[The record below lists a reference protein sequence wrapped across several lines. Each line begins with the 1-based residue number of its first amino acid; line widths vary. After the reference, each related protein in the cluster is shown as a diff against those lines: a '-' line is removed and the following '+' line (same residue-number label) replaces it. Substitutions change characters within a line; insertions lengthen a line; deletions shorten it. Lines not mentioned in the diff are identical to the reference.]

1 MFGLKILFMTVKEI
15 FGLFKNGLRLFL
27 WLVYDRFCEL
37 VCDYLWNVQKIFF
50 RGCFDKEKNSV
61 C

>member
-1 MFGLKILFMTVKEI
+1 MTVKGI

-37 VCDYLWNVQKIFF
+37 VCDYLWNVQKIVF